1 MTNLKLPEDFE
12 TYPEARKNAFLKMK
26 ELKESGRRI
35 VGVFCTYTPW
45 ELIEAADAAAVV
57 LCGIGD
63 DNIPIAETRLPQ
75 NLCPLIKASYGAALA
90 DRCPFFYFSDMVLAE
105 TTCDGKKK
113 MYELLGEIK
122 DTHIMN
128 LPNMKNEESLELWKK
143 EIEKLI
149 TKLENK
155 FNVEITEEKL
165 KENIKFCNEERKILK
180 EFYSLGKLVPPPI
193 SGYEI
198 YKVLEGANFTF
209 DKKEQNERLTKMIEH
224 LKEVHKN
231 NEGPI
236 SKNAPRILITGCPI
250 GGVYEKVVKPLEELG
265 GVVVAFENCSGIK
278 NLEELVDE
286 SETPITAL
294 AKKYLNIPC
303 SVMSPNKGREEILK
317 NLIDEYQID
326 GVVEVVL
333 QACHTYAVESYN
345 IRKIVT
351 KDKEIPYIALETDYS
366 QTDFGQI
373 KIRMEAFLE
382 LLG

>member
-1 MTNLKLPEDFE
+1 MNNLPKDFE
-12 TYPEARKNAFLKMK
+12 IFSDARRQGFLKAK
-26 ELKESGRRI
+26 EIKDRGENM
-35 VGVFCTYTPW
+35 VGVFCTYTPK
-45 ELIEAADAAAVV
+45 EVIYAAGAHPVSLCASNDETIPEA
-57 LCGIGD
+57 
-63 DNIPIAETRLPQ
+63 EKHLPK
-75 NLCPLIKASYGAALA
+75 NLCPLIKASYGFALT
-90 DRCPFFYFSDMVLAE
+90 DKCPYMYFSDLVVGE

-165 KENIKFCNEERKILK
+165 KENIKFCN

>member
-1 MTNLKLPEDFE
+1 MNNLPKDFE
-12 TYPEARKNAFLKMK
+12 IFSDARRQGFLKAK
-26 ELKESGRRI
+26 EIKDRGENM
-35 VGVFCTYTPW
+35 VGVFCTYTPK
-45 ELIEAADAAAVV
+45 EVIYAAGAHPVSLCASNDETIPEA
-57 LCGIGD
+57 
-63 DNIPIAETRLPQ
+63 EKHLPK
-75 NLCPLIKASYGAALA
+75 NLCPLIKASYGFALT
-90 DRCPFFYFSDMVLAE
+90 DKCPYMYFSDLVVGE

-113 MYELLGEIK
+113 MYELLGEIN
-122 DTHIMN
+122 DSHLIN
-128 LPNMKNEESLELWKK
+128 LPYMKNEVSLELWKK

-165 KENIKFCNEERKILK
+165 KESIKFCNEERKILK

-209 DKKEQNERLTKMIEH
+209 DTKEQNERLTKLIEH
-224 LKEVHKN
+224 LKEGHKN

-294 AKKYLNIPC
+294 TKKYLNIPC

>member
-1 MTNLKLPEDFE
+1 
-12 TYPEARKNAFLKMK
+12 
-26 ELKESGRRI
+26 
-35 VGVFCTYTPW
+35 
-45 ELIEAADAAAVV
+45 
-57 LCGIGD
+57 
-63 DNIPIAETRLPQ
+63 
-75 NLCPLIKASYGAALA
+75 
-90 DRCPFFYFSDMVLAE
+90 
-105 TTCDGKKK
+105 
-113 MYELLGEIK
+113 
-122 DTHIMN
+122 
-128 LPNMKNEESLELWKK
+128 
-143 EIEKLI
+143 
-149 TKLENK
+149 
-155 FNVEITEEKL
+155 
-165 KENIKFCNEERKILK
+165 
-180 EFYSLGKLVPPPI
+180 
-193 SGYEI
+193 
-198 YKVLEGANFTF
+198 
-209 DKKEQNERLTKMIEH
+209 MIEH

-345 IRKIVT
+345 IRKIIT

>member
-1 MTNLKLPEDFE
+1 MKSLPKDFDAFSD
-12 TYPEARKNAFLKMK
+12 ARRQGFLKAK
-26 ELKESGRRI
+26 EIKDRGENI
-35 VGVFCTYTPW
+35 VGVFCTYTPK
-45 ELIEAADAAAVV
+45 EVIYAAGAHPISLCASNDETIPEA
-57 LCGIGD
+57 
-63 DNIPIAETRLPQ
+63 EKHLPK
-75 NLCPLIKASYGAALA
+75 NLCPLIKASYGFALT
-90 DRCPFFYFSDMVLAE
+90 DKCPYMYFSDLVVGE

-128 LPNMKNEESLELWKK
+128 LPNMKDEDSLKLWRK

-149 TKLENK
+149 SRLEEK
-155 FNVEITEEKL
+155 FNVKITEEKL
-165 KENIKFCNEERKILK
+165 RNSILSCNEERKILK

-209 DKKEQNERLTKMIEH
+209 NKEEQNNRLIKMIEH

-236 SKNAPRILITGCPI
+236 SKSAPRILITGCPI

-265 GVVVAFENCSGIK
+265 GVVVAFESCSGIK

-286 SETPITAL
+286 KENPIDAL

-303 SVMSPNKGREEILK
+303 SVMSPNKGREDIIK
-317 NLIDEYQID
+317 NLIEEYKID

-366 QTDFGQI
+366 QADFGQI

>member
-1 MTNLKLPEDFE
+1 MNNLPKDFE
-12 TYPEARKNAFLKMK
+12 IFSDARRQGFLKAK
-26 ELKESGRRI
+26 EIKDRGENM
-35 VGVFCTYTPW
+35 VGVFCTYTPK
-45 ELIEAADAAAVV
+45 EVIYAAGAHPVSLCASNDETIPEA
-57 LCGIGD
+57 
-63 DNIPIAETRLPQ
+63 EKHLPK
-75 NLCPLIKASYGAALA
+75 NLCPLIKASYGFALT
-90 DRCPFFYFSDMVLAE
+90 DKCPYMYFSDLVVGE

-250 GGVYEKVVKPLEELG
+250 GGVYEKVVKPLEQLG
-265 GVVVAFENCSGIK
+265 GGVVAFENCSGIK

-294 AKKYLNIPC
+294 AKKYLNIP
-303 SVMSPNKGREEILK
+303 
-317 NLIDEYQID
+317 
-326 GVVEVVL
+326 
-333 QACHTYAVESYN
+333 AT
-345 IRKIVT
+345 
-351 KDKEIPYIALETDYS
+351 
-366 QTDFGQI
+366 
-373 KIRMEAFLE
+373 
-382 LLG
+382 LLSKASGII

>member
-1 MTNLKLPEDFE
+1 M
-12 TYPEARKNAFLKMK
+12 
-26 ELKESGRRI
+26 
-35 VGVFCTYTPW
+35 
-45 ELIEAADAAAVV
+45 
-57 LCGIGD
+57 
-63 DNIPIAETRLPQ
+63 
-75 NLCPLIKASYGAALA
+75 
-90 DRCPFFYFSDMVLAE
+90 YFSDLVVGE

-165 KENIKFCNEERKILK
+165 KESIKFCNEERKILK